1 MEGDKGPA
9 QSSGEATGVPA
20 EPPVSALNSI
30 VGVFANPRK
39 AFEAMAPK
47 PRFLL
52 PLILVILAQAV
63 FAVAIFQSGIVKD
76 DALSKLEAQGKT
88 QAEVEATEQ
97 FFDSPAAPVVGG
109 VSGSVVTAF
118 VLLFNS
124 ALLLFVGNL
133 MLGARLTFKHYLCV
147 TTHSAVISLVDL
159 AVRAGLAL
167 GKGTLD
173 VRLGL
178 GNLFGEDPGF
188 LGRVLDTMTNPL
200 MLWPTAVSAVGVSVF
215 AKKSFGFGVQ
225 VVLPAFL
232 IGALLSGLQR

>member
-9 QSSGEATGVPA
+9 QNSGEAIGAPA
-20 EPPVSALNSI
+20 ESPVSALQSI

-39 AFEAMAPK
+39 AFESMASK
-47 PRFLL
+47 PRFLISM
-52 PLILVILAQAV
+52 ILVIVAQAV

-76 DALSKLEAQGKT
+76 DALSKLEAQGK
-88 QAEVEATEQ
+88 APEVMEATEK
-97 FFDSPAAPVVGG
+97 FFDSPAAPVVGA
-109 VSGSVVTAF
+109 VSGAVVTAF

-124 ALLLFVGNL
+124 ALFLFVGNL

-147 TTHSAVISLVDL
+147 ATHSAVVSLVDL
-159 AVRAGLAL
+159 TVRAGLAL

-200 MLWPTAVSAVGVSVF
+200 MLWSTAVSAVGVSVF
-215 AKKSFGFGVQ
+215 AKKTFGFGVL

-232 IGALLSGLQR
+232 IGALLSGMQR